1 MKSEYDTQRNL
12 SLRPNAFAYNAVMK
26 AFSNIQDPENVDK
39 LLNEL
44 IDVQT
49 YEDKDIGPNTDSF
62 ALAISAWANYESYC
76 SVQNAGRGYRQSYF
90 WLNELIKREERGDPN
105 ITVSP
110 ELFNNVLKATRI
122 SKSTEED
129 VLEIAMETFG
139 SFRLLIVWS
148 PGILINGY
156 WIQD

>member
-1 MKSEYDTQRNL
+1 
-12 SLRPNAFAYNAVMK
+12 MK